1 MQQILLNSCA
11 RAATAAEARF
21 RIDRPIRPSR
31 AARVVALDQGAEAV
45 VRTVAAAAWSSAK
58 FFTCEVPG
66 AAPADAG
73 FADVVLRSVDG
84 AESRLSDEL
93 AGVDVAVMVATEDGG
108 AAAAS
113 AIGDACT
120 LRGIMTAGLVLGHG
134 GDARAAVAALRP
146 YARVLMLTE
155 DEADVSEVLTA
166 LRA

>member
-11 RAATAAEARF
+11 RAATAAEARY

-45 VRTVAAAAWSSAK
+45 VRIVAELPWSSAR
-58 FFTCEVPG
+58 FFTCRLPG
-66 AAPADAG
+66 EAAGEAG
-73 FADVVLRSVDG
+73 FADVLLRSVDG
-84 AESRLSDEL
+84 VESRLSDEL
-93 AGVDVAVMVATEDGG
+93 TGTDVTVMVATEDTG

-134 GDARAAVAALRP
+134 GEARAAVAALRP
-146 YARVLMLTE
+146 YARVLMVTD

>member
-21 RIDRPIRPSR
+21 RINRPIRPSR

-45 VRTVAAAAWSSAK
+45 VRTVAAEPWSSAK
-58 FFTCEVPG
+58 FFTCQLPG
-66 AAPADAG
+66 AGRAGAG
-73 FADVVLRSVDG
+73 FADVLLRSFDG

-93 AGVDVAVMVATEDGG
+93 TGTDVTVMVATADAG

-113 AIGDACT
+113 AIGDACM

-134 GDARAAVAALRP
+134 RDAQAAVAALRP
-146 YARVLMLTE
+146 YARVLMVTE
-155 DEADVSEVLTA
+155 DDADVSEVLTA